1 MYEKRTAF
9 PITAKHL
16 SLPRTISHL
25 LCPGRIKQRDSRTLR
40 ESRRK
45 TVGAAALIG
54 AGSGWGPIAGIL
66 PKGELC
72 PGSGSSAFSRAP
84 RFQRRAPRSAPIFPS
99 ASPSGAGE
107 RLDPIRLP
115 KETLP
120 REPPGASRRG
130 RRTQTVLSFPPHRV
144 HDTCPGHGAS
154 PPPGRA

>member
-66 PKGELC
+66 PKGELSAPAAAAAAAPLVGRRDFSAALC
-72 PGSGSSAFSRAP
+72 PNISLCISQRGRGATRSHPTPERNVTSGAPGSF
-84 RFQRRAPRSAPIFPS
+84 
-99 ASPSGAGE
+99 
-107 RLDPIRLP
+107 
-115 KETLP
+115 
-120 REPPGASRRG
+120 
-130 RRTQTVLSFPPHRV
+130 
-144 HDTCPGHGAS
+144 
-154 PPPGRA
+154 